1 MCGWVLDWLVCRK
14 GKTWWWFLSF
24 AWIRLWLWSSFF
36 KVLQHC
42 WSIHSPETVCVAYRH
57 SPVLQRLY
65 VQYTDTVQCCRDYVR
80 HTDAVQ
86 CCRDWMFSIL
96 TQSNAAETMCGIQ
109 MQSNAAE
116 TVCVAYTVQCCRD
129 CMCGIQMQSNA
140 AETVCAAYRCSPVLQ
155 RLYVRHVHVL

>member
-1 MCGWVLDWLVCRK
+1 
-14 GKTWWWFLSF
+14 
-24 AWIRLWLWSSFF
+24 
-36 KVLQHC
+36 
-42 WSIHSPETVCVAYRH
+42 
-57 SPVLQRLY
+57 
-65 VQYTDTVQCCRDYVR
+65 
-80 HTDAVQ
+80 
-86 CCRDWMFSIL
+86 MFSIL

>member
-57 SPVLQRLY
+57 SPVLQRLD
-65 VQYTDTVQCCRDYVR
+65 VQYTDTVQCCRDYVW

-86 CCRDWMFSIL
+86 CCRDC
-96 TQSNAAETMCGIQ
+96 MCGIHSPMLQ
-109 MQSNAAE
+109 RLYVWHTDA
-116 TVCVAYTVQCCRD
+116 VQCCRD
-129 CMCGIQMQSNA
+129 CMCGIQMQSSA
-140 AETVCAAYRCSPVLQ
+140 AETVCAACACSLSSPPSLGFA
-155 RLYVRHVHVL
+155 LW